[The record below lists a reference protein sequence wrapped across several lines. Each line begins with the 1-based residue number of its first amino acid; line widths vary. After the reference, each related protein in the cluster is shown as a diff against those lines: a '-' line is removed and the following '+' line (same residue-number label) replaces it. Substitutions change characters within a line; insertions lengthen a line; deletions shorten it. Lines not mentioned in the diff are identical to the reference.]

1 MGISLFYVKGEILVS
16 LEELKQFLEDNK
28 EDKEVQEYLEGLY
41 LVPKKVKAFLETD
54 AGKRLIQPALDS
66 YFTKGLETWKE
77 KTMPSIIE
85 EEIKKKF
92 PDETEEQKRLRK
104 LEEELAKERQARTKS
119 ELINKATQLATQKG
133 LPVEV
138 VHYFVGQDEDET
150 VNNLTAL
157 ENIWQANI
165 EKVVSEKF
173 KENGR
178 VVDPSKKDDPKNNP
192 WSKKYFNLTE
202 QGRILRENPELAKKL
217 KAQAN

>member
-1 MGISLFYVKGEILVS
+1 MS

>member
-1 MGISLFYVKGEILVS
+1 MT

-28 EDKEVQEYLEGLY
+28 DNKEILNYLKGLFVTPEG
-41 LVPKKVKAFLETD
+41 VKEFLETS
-54 AGKRLIQPALDS
+54 AGKKILQPMLDS
-66 YFTKGLETWKE
+66 YFTKGLESWKE
-77 KTMPSIIE
+77 KTMPGLIE

-104 LEEELAKERQARTKS
+104 LEEELAKERQARIKS
-119 ELINKATQLATQKG
+119 ELLNKATTLATQKG

-138 VHYFVGQDEDET
+138 VHYFVGQDEEET

-178 VVDPSKKDDPKNNP
+178 VVDPSKKDDLKNNP

>member
-1 MGISLFYVKGEILVS
+1 MTLA
-16 LEELKQFLEDNK
+16 ELKQFLEDNK
-28 EDKEVQEYLEGLY
+28 DDKEVQEYLEGLY
-41 LVPKKVKAFLETD
+41 IVPKKVKTFLETD
-54 AGKRLIQPALDS
+54 AGKKLIQPMLDS
-66 YFTKGLETWKE
+66 YFAKGLESWKE
-77 KTMPSIIE
+77 KTMPGLIE

-119 ELINKATQLATQKG
+119 ELINKATTLATQKG

-202 QGRILRENPELAKKL
+202 QGRILRESPELAKKL
-217 KAQAN
+217 MAQAN

>member
-1 MGISLFYVKGEILVS
+1 MT

-28 EDKEVQEYLEGLY
+28 DNEEVQKYLEGLY
-41 LVPKKVKAFLETD
+41 IVPKKVKTFLETD
-54 AGKRLIQPALDS
+54 AGKKLIQPMLDS
-66 YFTKGLETWKE
+66 YFTKGLESWKE
-77 KTMPSIIE
+77 KTMPGLIE

-104 LEEELAKERQARTKS
+104 LEEELAKERQARAKS
-119 ELINKATQLATQKG
+119 ELINKATTLATQKG

-138 VHYFVGQDEDET
+138 VHYFVGQDEEET

-157 ENIWQANI
+157 ENIWQSNI

-178 VVDPSKKDDPKNNP
+178 TIDPSKKGDSKNNP
-192 WSKKYFNLTE
+192 WSKKHFNLTE

>member
-1 MGISLFYVKGEILVS
+1 MT
-16 LEELKQFLEDNK
+16 LEELKKFLEENKDNK
-28 EDKEVQEYLEGLY
+28 EIPNYLKRLFVTPEGVKE
-41 LVPKKVKAFLETD
+41 FLETS
-54 AGKRLIQPALDS
+54 AGKKILQPMLDS
-66 YFTKGLETWKE
+66 YFTKGLESWKE
-77 KTMPSIIE
+77 KTMPGLIE

-119 ELINKATQLATQKG
+119 ELINKATTLATQKG